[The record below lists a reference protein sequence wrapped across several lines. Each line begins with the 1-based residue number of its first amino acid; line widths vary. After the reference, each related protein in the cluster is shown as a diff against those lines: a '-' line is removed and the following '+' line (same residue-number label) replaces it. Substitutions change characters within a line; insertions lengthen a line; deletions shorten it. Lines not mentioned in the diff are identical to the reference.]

1 LSQLISVWWS
11 DGILAALVVV
21 SMAAPLESPR
31 FLYQSAT
38 PEARTEGGTPPR
50 RGRGRGLGSAR
61 MASGAA
67 AGCGPVASSRFPF
80 SASVLFFLFVRNN
93 LLSKNERACVPRRD
107 NGVRDGGFFFL
118 GPKGKVVGLGCQAR
132 LLFSLCDWTRVGTP
146 QDWTR

>member
-1 LSQLISVWWS
+1 MERRDLGGPGGRVHGRAARISS
-11 DGILAALVVV
+11 L
-21 SMAAPLESPR
+21 PLPIRDSRGENR
-31 FLYQSAT
+31 RGA
-38 PEARTEGGTPPR
+38 PPR

-132 LLFSLCDWTRVGTP
+132 LLFSLCDWNRVGTP